1 MQNRCN
7 GFKSWL
13 HSICPN
19 LVNQPIAVWGDK
31 NTALV
36 SFVFAILDTENGYL
50 PINPEWPAERIQ
62 FILNHS
68 GLQGCIIENKYLP
81 KASEV
86 LNEVTSYE
94 EHVINEDYT
103 FIKTNLPVRA
113 YPKNLSYVLFTS
125 GSTGFPKGIVHCS
138 DSITAFLKWCK
149 KEFAKYKVSRYVSIA
164 PLNFDLSVF
173 DLFVSLISKK
183 QLYLPLQSTISNTR
197 AFANYISANKIEA
210 LYTTPSYLKLLLQ
223 TGQLTKHDFKFVKLI
238 LIAGEQLSYYLV
250 KELKKHFKKATFYN
264 LYGPTETN
272 VCTYHKIEFSR
283 IKAKDINVP
292 IGKPCYSTHIR
303 LNKASE
309 LIYKGKLLMKATIDE
324 FGVQILKGAVT
335 YNTGDKVKKL
345 SNGSFEFV
353 GRGDNMIKRNGF
365 RIELGEIKNAL
376 VGFEGISNCE
386 VVAIDNPKIEIIAF
400 VESGIEI
407 SELQLRT
414 FILTKLPSYMLPD
427 GIIVLDKFPISLNH
441 KVDVQKLKGN
451 YI

>member
-1 MQNRCN
+1 MD
-7 GFKSWL
+7 S
-13 HSICPN
+13 
-19 LVNQPIAVWGDK
+19 
-31 NTALV
+31 
-36 SFVFAILDTENGYL
+36 ENGYL

-62 FILNHS
+62 FILKHS

-86 LNEVTSYE
+86 LNTVTSYE
-94 EHVINEDYT
+94 EYTINDDYT
-103 FIKTNLPVRA
+103 FIKTNLPIRV

-138 DSITAFLKWCK
+138 DSMTAFLKWCK
-149 KEFAKYKVSRYVSIA
+149 KEFAKYKVTRFVSIA

-173 DLFVSLISKK
+173 DLFFPLSAKK
-183 QLYLPLQSTISNTR
+183 QLFLPKQNTISNTR
-197 AFANYISANKIEA
+197 LFSQYLSVNKIEA
-210 LYTTPSYLKLLLQ
+210 VYTTPSYLKLFLQ
-223 TGQLTKHDFKFVKLI
+223 TGQLNKYDFKFVKLI
-238 LIAGEQLSYYLV
+238 LIAGEQLSYDLV
-250 KELKKHFKKATFYN
+250 KELKKHFKKAAFYN

-272 VCTYHKIEFSR
+272 VCTYHKIDFSN

-292 IGKPCYSTHIR
+292 IGKSCYTTHIK

-309 LIYKGKLLMKATIDE
+309 LTYKGKLLMKATIDE
-324 FGVQILKGAVT
+324 YGVHVLKSSSV
-335 YNTGDKVKKL
+335 YNTGDKVKKI
-345 SNGSFEFV
+345 SNGNFEFV

-365 RIELGEIKNAL
+365 RIELSEIKNTL
-376 VGFEGISNCE
+376 IGFEGISNCE
-386 VVAIDNPKIEIIAF
+386 VIAIDNPKIEIIAF
-400 VESGIEI
+400 VESVKEI

-441 KVDVQKLKGN
+441 KVDVQKLKEN